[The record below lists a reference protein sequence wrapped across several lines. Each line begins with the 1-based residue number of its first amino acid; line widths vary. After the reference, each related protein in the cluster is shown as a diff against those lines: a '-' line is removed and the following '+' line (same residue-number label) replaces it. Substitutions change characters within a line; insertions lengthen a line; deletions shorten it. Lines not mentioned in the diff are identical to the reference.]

1 MHTAPGGSEN
11 RYCAWSGSIY
21 HMLLLPN
28 RLETIA
34 AGAVDSSVDAMF
46 FKGIIRATVR
56 PLRSKELVANLPQQ
70 AI

>member
-1 MHTAPGGSEN
+1 
-11 RYCAWSGSIY
+11 
-21 HMLLLPN
+21 MLLLPN
-28 RLETIA
+28 RPETIA
-34 AGAVDSSVDAMF
+34 AGAVYSSVDAMF